1 MQVTAGL
8 VAGCSLVASFY
19 GYSYI
24 YDSEAGL
31 CRERAVTTA
40 MTVFVWSTEVTFNL
54 VAPLATIV
62 LNVMVGQ
69 SIHQSINQR
78 TNQPTSQS
86 VSQSVNQASK
96 Q

>member
-1 MQVTAGL
+1 VQVTAGL

-24 YDSEAGL
+24 YDSDAGL

-54 VAPLATIV
+54 VAPIATIV
-62 LNVMVGQ
+62 LNIMVGQ
-69 SIHQSINQR
+69 SIHQSINQ
-78 TNQPTSQS
+78 
-86 VSQSVNQASK
+86 ASK
-96 Q
+96 QASNKSIT

>member
-1 MQVTAGL
+1 VQVTAGL

-69 SIHQSINQR
+69 SIHQSINQ
-78 TNQPTSQS
+78 SIK
-86 VSQSVNQASK
+86 QASNK
-96 Q
+96 SIT

>member
-24 YDSEAGL
+24 YDGEAGL

-54 VAPLATIV
+54 VAPIATIV
-62 LNVMVGQ
+62 LNIMVGQ
-69 SIHQSINQR
+69 SIHQSINQ
-78 TNQPTSQS
+78 
-86 VSQSVNQASK
+86 ASK
-96 Q
+96 QAISQLLDQSIHRSIN

>member
-1 MQVTAGL
+1 VQVTAGL

-24 YDSEAGL
+24 YDSDAGL

-54 VAPLATIV
+54 VAPIATIV
-62 LNVMVGQ
+62 LNIMVGQ
-69 SIHQSINQR
+69 SIHQSINQ
-78 TNQPTSQS
+78 S
-86 VSQSVNQASK
+86 SK
-96 Q
+96 QAISQLLDQSIHRSIN

>member
-24 YDSEAGL
+24 YDGEAGL

-54 VAPLATIV
+54 VAPIATIV
-62 LNVMVGQ
+62 LNIMVGQ
-69 SIHQSINQR
+69 SIHQSINQ
-78 TNQPTSQS
+78 S
-86 VSQSVNQASK
+86 SK
-96 Q
+96 QAISQLLDQSIN

>member
-24 YDSEAGL
+24 YDSDAGL

-54 VAPLATIV
+54 VAPIATIV
-62 LNVMVGQ
+62 LNIMVGQ
-69 SIHQSINQR
+69 SIHQSINQ
-78 TNQPTSQS
+78 
-86 VSQSVNQASK
+86 ASK
-96 Q
+96 QASNKSIT

>member
-1 MQVTAGL
+1 VQVTAGL

-24 YDSEAGL
+24 YDSDAGL

-54 VAPLATIV
+54 VAPIATIV
-62 LNVMVGQ
+62 LNIMVGQ
-69 SIHQSINQR
+69 SIHQSINQ
-78 TNQPTSQS
+78 SIK
-86 VSQSVNQASK
+86 QASNK
-96 Q
+96 SIT

>member
-1 MQVTAGL
+1 VQVTAGL

-24 YDSEAGL
+24 YDSDAGL

-54 VAPLATIV
+54 VAPIATIV
-62 LNVMVGQ
+62 LNIMVGQ
-69 SIHQSINQR
+69 SIHQSINQ
-78 TNQPTSQS
+78 SS
-86 VSQSVNQASK
+86 KQASNK
-96 Q
+96 SIT

>member
-1 MQVTAGL
+1 VQVTAGL

-54 VAPLATIV
+54 VAPIATIV
-62 LNVMVGQ
+62 LNIMVGQ
-69 SIHQSINQR
+69 SIHQSINQ
-78 TNQPTSQS
+78 SI
-86 VSQSVNQASK
+86 NQASK

>member
-1 MQVTAGL
+1 VQVTAGL

-24 YDSEAGL
+24 YDGEAGL

-54 VAPLATIV
+54 VAPIATIV
-62 LNVMVGQ
+62 LNIMVGQ
-69 SIHQSINQR
+69 SIHQSINQ
-78 TNQPTSQS
+78 S
-86 VSQSVNQASK
+86 SK
-96 Q
+96 QAISQLLDQSIN